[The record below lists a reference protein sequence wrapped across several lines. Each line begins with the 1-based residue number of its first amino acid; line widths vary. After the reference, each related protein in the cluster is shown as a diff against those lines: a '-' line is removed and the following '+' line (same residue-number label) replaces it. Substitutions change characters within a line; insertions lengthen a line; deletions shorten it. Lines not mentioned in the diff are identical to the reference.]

1 MFVYRFIYPTGI
13 FPRYFLRQA
22 FFARRGRLPMRS
34 GVSFSEISENRGILK
49 ITVDWDEAGTI
60 HVPYLHKRYGLTFF
74 ATETLRPRSRP
85 LHLIRELARG
95 QLSRVL
101 KRLYDWPSRGL
112 RVPVYL
118 LDAVQEGITRMTE
131 LAVMDTDAPDFDARA
146 LAVFESL
153 VYLSHLLLDQFIE
166 QSLVARKTQ
175 ADIFPIFLGFRSKRT
190 QRLNNFSEEHPE
202 FRDIFQAWNPA
213 LTWRDIEPEE
223 GVFCWDKLDQVADKA
238 RERRWNVFLGPIVRW
253 DRNSLPHW
261 ILKRLD
267 DPYSVRKSLFRYA
280 ETLIHRYPATDQ
292 WIVAS
297 GVASELDS
305 ILVSKRIEWADS
317 LARIIRSV
325 NRSAKTLIGIERP
338 WGDSLRYSTEIPPQ
352 EIGERLAQNRFVDGF
367 FLAMNFGL
375 SPEATLPRD
384 AFELNWLLD
393 GWSQLG
399 KPIYVSFSI
408 PSYPAFDVPQW
419 ETPNAIELPWTLKT
433 QQETVHRFFLS
444 FLTRKSIQGIFWNQI
459 DDMPIQK
466 VPPAILAEAKEET
479 KTFLQMAGQNDG
491 SADGFPS
498 ANASDSDLL
507 TPPGAVFLSTM
518 PVEPEN
524 DGGELPAQAAFPL
537 SDHENSEAD
546 ASSADSCNGA
556 EVSAPKSVSDTKTPP
571 PLPGETV
578 SSADGL
584 KPPEISVLEDEPG
597 TFEFLFPHSGLLTA
611 DGKAKPAF
619 KKLAALQRAYM

>member
-1 MFVYRFIYPTGI
+1 MFVYRFVYPTGVI
-13 FPRYFLRQA
+13 PRYFLRQA

-34 GVSFSEISENRGILK
+34 GVSFSEISDKRGILK

-60 HVPYLHKRYGLTFF
+60 HIPYLHKRYGLTFF
-74 ATETLRPRSRP
+74 ATEMLRPRSQP

-112 RVPVYL
+112 RVPNFL
-118 LDAVQEGITRMTE
+118 LDAVQEGIARMTE
-131 LAVMDTDAPDFDARA
+131 LAVMNMDEPDFDARA
-146 LAVFESL
+146 VAVFESL

-175 ADIFPIFLGFRSKRT
+175 SNIFPIFLGFRSKKL
-190 QRLNNFSEEHPE
+190 QRLNEFSEEHPDFE
-202 FRDIFQAWNPA
+202 NIFEAWNPA
-213 LTWRDIEPEE
+213 VSWRDIEPEE
-223 GVFCWDKLDQVADKA
+223 GVFCWEKLDTVADEA
-238 RERRWNVFLGPIVRW
+238 RRRHWNVFHGPIVHW

-267 DPYSVRKSLFRYA
+267 DPYSIRKSLFRYA
-280 ETLIHRYPATDQ
+280 DALIRRYPQTDQ

-317 LARIIRSV
+317 LARTIRSV
-325 NRSAKTLIGIERP
+325 NRSAKTLIGIDRP
-338 WGDSLRYSTEIPPQ
+338 WGDSLRFSSEIPPL

-367 FLAMNFGL
+367 FLSMNFGL

-399 KPIYVSFSI
+399 KPLYVSFSI

-419 ETPNAIELPWTLKT
+419 ETPDSIELPWTLKT
-433 QQETVHRFFLS
+433 QQEAVHRFFLS
-444 FLTRKSIQGIFWNQI
+444 FLTRKSIQGIFWNQL

-479 KTFLQMAGQNDG
+479 KPFSELPPPEDDAQREL
-491 SADGFPS
+491 
-498 ANASDSDLL
+498 SDEELL
-507 TPPGAVFLSTM
+507 TAPGPVFLSTR
-518 PVEPEN
+518 PVESVEMDERKPQFDAPTAPFSVN
-524 DGGELPAQAAFPL
+524 GEPLPATAKFLL
-537 SDHENSEAD
+537 SP
-546 ASSADSCNGA
+546 NG
-556 EVSAPKSVSDTKTPP
+556 KTPP
-571 PLPGETV
+571 PLPGA
-578 SSADGL
+578 SSGEKAGPR
-584 KPPEISVLEDEPG
+584 PPEISMLEDEPSAY
-597 TFEFLFPHSGLLTA
+597 EFLFPHSGLLTA